1 MPTYDYR
8 CEECGHEFEE
18 MLTISKRKEPTEVPC
33 DKQLHRAS
41 PICGGEIKQVIGKT
55 GFAYDNIPSPGHP
68 KKPPGWMTDK
78 LKEIKKK
85 QPGATMS
92 VPF

>member
-1 MPTYDYR
+1 VPTYDYA
-8 CEECGHEFEE
+8 CDKCDNAFEE
-18 MLTISKRKEPTEVPC
+18 QHTIANRKVPEGKC
-33 DKQLHRAS
+33 TKCNDGDVR
-41 PICGGEIKQVIGKT
+41 QVIGLT
-55 GFAYDNIPSPGHP
+55 GFAYDNIKAGNSA
-68 KKPPGWMTDK
+68 KANKPPGWMTDK